1 MRSSSLQ
8 VFAVLFLQHMH
19 QCKLDLLRV
28 EKWNTCLTVLML
40 CLALFVGPG
49 SGKTRVVINRMFFF
63 IEEKKIKPNRIL
75 AVTFTNKAVNEMKQR
90 HI

>member
-1 MRSSSLQ
+1 
-8 VFAVLFLQHMH
+8 
-19 QCKLDLLRV
+19 
-28 EKWNTCLTVLML
+28 ML